1 MSLEA
6 AHLRAT
12 DTASADTASMYSAE
26 ALAQLLAGGT
36 SADILYPTGE
46 QTRII
51 EAPLQPLLVIAGAGS
66 GKTKTMAD
74 RVVWLVANGL
84 VRRDEVLG
92 GTGVSEVFPPRA
104 YCRFGDGGTLDL
116 APGTQVVFWVCF
128 TVSVVLLALGLAW
141 AVRDPRAVVR
151 RFHRA
156 DRG

>member
-1 MSLEA
+1 MA
-6 AHLRAT
+6 AREPPAALDPGPPLSVREPAMEVQVDAPARELGHGQETLLVVTAD
-12 DTASADTASMYSAE
+12 DTLKDPGEDPCSMYH
-26 ALAQLLAGGT
+26 
-36 SADILYPTGE
+36 
-46 QTRII
+46 
-51 EAPLQPLLVIAGAGS
+51 
-66 GKTKTMAD
+66 
-74 RVVWLVANGL
+74 
-84 VRRDEVLG
+84 G